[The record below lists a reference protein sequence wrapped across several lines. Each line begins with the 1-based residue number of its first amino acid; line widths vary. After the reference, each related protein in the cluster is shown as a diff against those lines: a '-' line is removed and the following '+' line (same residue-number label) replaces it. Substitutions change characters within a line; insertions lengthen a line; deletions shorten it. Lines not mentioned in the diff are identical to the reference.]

1 MAACSDDKGSNAGS
15 DSTAGSSTEAIS
27 KAEFVAQGNALCT
40 ALDEHLDPIGEA
52 VASEDDAIAFLA
64 DELVPRLRDTVSQIR
79 ALGFPA
85 GDEELLAS
93 LMDDTDAVLTEI
105 EADPATFAQT
115 TDDPFA
121 EINAQLI
128 TYGLT
133 VCGQAE

>member
-40 ALDEHLDPIGEA
+40 TLDAHLDPIGEA

-64 DELVPRLRDTVSQIR
+64 DELVPGLRDTVSQIR

-93 LMDDTDAVLTEI
+93 LMDDTEAVLTEI